1 MSDSGGYEDCDKD
14 YDEGE
19 YDNQLDYLSDPEDE
33 FFDQAEPVLKPPSGR
48 VAKEPGGSM
57 GYLDFKYTCIGPD
70 ELMSR
75 MHDIVRQVCVLYTA
89 DSCCMTFHS
98 LFLISR

>member
-1 MSDSGGYEDCDKD
+1 MSDSGGCEDLDKD
-14 YDEGE
+14 YDVGE
-19 YDNQLDYLSDPEDE
+19 DDNQVDYLSDPEDE
-33 FFDQAEPVLKPPSGR
+33 FFDQVEPVLKPPSGR

-75 MHDIVRQVCVLYTA
+75 MHDIVRQVCTPYGTA
-89 DSCCMTFHS
+89 WCEIPFSP
-98 LFLISR
+98 LVSR